1 MRVGFDARW
10 YNESGVG
17 VYVAELLGAMATIAH
32 EKSLE
37 LIAYEDPLN
46 PVPDLAAQAVTRI
59 RVKAPKY
66 SLASQLE
73 FRFRSQQDRLD
84 VFHCPFYAAPL
95 ALRCPLVITV
105 HDLIP
110 FIFRIYRRPKQAL
123 VKLGYRTAIK
133 RARHVIADSANTA
146 GDLHRVL
153 KVRREEITT
162 IRIAAARD
170 YSPTGGGI
178 EELEKLRAKYNIDSR
193 YVMVSSARNW
203 RTKNLQGA
211 LRALQIAVRQCGI
224 KFQTVVYGP
233 TDGIDALG
241 PSAGEG
247 LDLRRAGHVPRCDL
261 AALFRHAEAFLMPSR
276 YEGFGLPILE
286 AMSCGC
292 PVVTSNAGSLPEVA
306 AHGAQ
311 VFSPD
316 DSEAMGGAIAALLQ
330 SPEHRRRWQAAALAR
345 AADFSWARAAAET
358 ISVYHRVHSQAV
370 SNRSV

>member
-17 VYVAELLGAMATIAH
+17 VYVAELLGAMAAIAH
-32 EKSLE
+32 EKRLE
-37 LIAYEDPLN
+37 LVAYEDPLN
-46 PVPDLAAQAVTRI
+46 PVPDLAAQSVTRI
-59 RVKAPKY
+59 PVKAPKY
-66 SLASQLE
+66 SLAEQWE

-84 VFHCPFYAAPL
+84 VFNSLFYAAPR
-95 ALRCPLVITV
+95 ALRCPLIITV

-110 FIFRIYRRPKQAL
+110 FLFRIYRRPKQAL
-123 VKLGYRTAIK
+123 VKLGYRTAVK

-170 YSPTGGGI
+170 YSLSGGGI

-193 YVMVSSARNW
+193 YVMVASARNW

-211 LRALQIAVRQCGI
+211 LGALQIAARQSGI

-233 TDGIDALG
+233 MDGIDALG

-247 LDLRRAGHVPRCDL
+247 LDLRLAGYVPRCDL
-261 AALFRHAEAFLMPSR
+261 AVLFRHAGALQMPCLGSR
-276 YEGFGLPILE
+276 
-286 AMSCGC
+286 
-292 PVVTSNAGSLPEVA
+292 
-306 AHGAQ
+306 
-311 VFSPD
+311 
-316 DSEAMGGAIAALLQ
+316 
-330 SPEHRRRWQAAALAR
+330 
-345 AADFSWARAAAET
+345 
-358 ISVYHRVHSQAV
+358 
-370 SNRSV
+370 